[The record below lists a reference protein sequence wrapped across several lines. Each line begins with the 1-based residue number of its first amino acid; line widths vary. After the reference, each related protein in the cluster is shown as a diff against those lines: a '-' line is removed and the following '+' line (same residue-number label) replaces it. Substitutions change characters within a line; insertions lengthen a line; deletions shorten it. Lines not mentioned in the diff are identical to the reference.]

1 MSCFGHATNN
11 GCESTNGVI
20 MKIRQLHP
28 YTGLDALIKYFASKM
43 MADADDVAKLVSN
56 NKNLSTY
63 AATMLDEQQ
72 QLAQKNCYR
81 VIRNG
86 NGVFTVSD
94 PESKHQVSH
103 KVQRH
108 YGAGHVKC
116 TPCDH

>member
-1 MSCFGHATNN
+1 
-11 GCESTNGVI
+11 
-20 MKIRQLHP
+20 
-28 YTGLDALIKYFASKM
+28 M

-56 NKNLSTY
+56 NKHLSTY

-72 QLAQKNCYR
+72 QLAQKSCYK

-86 NGVFTVSD
+86 NGIFTVCD